1 MQRKYI
7 IFGIIFLFIGIIL
20 GAFGAHTLKTLLP
33 NNPEKIIS
41 FDTGVKYQIYGAFS
55 FLFLGLFAEK
65 VKFSLKSVFNLLI
78 LGHLFFSCSIYL
90 LTLQPI
96 LKVKL
101 SFLGPI
107 TPIGGLL
114 MVTAWILLL
123 IKLIKAK

>member
-1 MQRKYI
+1 
-7 IFGIIFLFIGIIL
+7 
-20 GAFGAHTLKTLLP
+20 
-33 NNPEKIIS
+33 
-41 FDTGVKYQIYGAFS
+41 
-55 FLFLGLFAEK
+55 
-65 VKFSLKSVFNLLI
+65 

-114 MVTAWILLL
+114 MVTAWIVLL